1 MPTTPPVPD
10 APQEAA
16 FSLDLLGKNVK
27 PNGFPLTALE
37 KAVRDAAQAALD
49 SEGTPYTLAM
59 GELAMAL
66 AENVSKGNI
75 KGRAVANEAQT
86 LKEVLTVMQGE
97 HVAEA
102 EEAVAGPLL
111 SLVDRLGSKPQPG
124 VSARSV
130 AG

>member
-1 MPTTPPVPD
+1 MPTPPPVPD

-66 AENVSKGNI
+66 AENVAKGNI

-97 HVAEA
+97 QVAEA
-102 EEAVAGPLL
+102 DAGVPAGVL
-111 SLVDRLGSKPQPG
+111 SMMDRLGGKPVAG
-124 VSARSV
+124 VSARTV
-130 AG
+130 AR